1 MTVAHFFA
9 LAHDT
14 WLGQLA
20 RDNAY
25 IYTIGLVLHFT
36 GLALLMGAMLV
47 IDLTLVGL
55 ARAIPPGAALK
66 LLPVAIIGFVLN
78 LLTGIMF
85 FCFDPERFGLN
96 PAFQFKMVL
105 VLAAGL
111 NALWFTFAEHREVV
125 QAPAG
130 AALPLK
136 VRISASLSLLLW
148 FGVIVAGRMIVAF
161 Q

>member
-1 MTVAHFFA
+1 MNVAHFFA
-9 LAHDT
+9 LAHDS
-14 WLGQLA
+14 WLGQIA
-20 RDNAY
+20 RDNSY
-25 IYTIGLVLHFT
+25 IYTIGLIIHFT

-47 IDLTLVGL
+47 IDITLLGF
-55 ARAIPPGAALK
+55 ARMIPPGAALT
-66 LLPVAIIGFVLN
+66 LLPVAIVGFLLN

-85 FCFDPERFGLN
+85 FCFDPDRFGLN
-96 PAFQFKMVL
+96 PAFQVKMLL

-111 NALWFTFAEHREVV
+111 NALWFMLAEHRSVS

-130 AALPLK
+130 ARLPLM
-136 VRISASLSLLLW
+136 VRTSAALSLLLW

>member
-1 MTVAHFFA
+1 MDVAHFFA
-9 LAHDT
+9 FAHDT
-14 WLGQLA
+14 WLGQIA
-20 RDNAY
+20 RDSSY
-25 IYTIGLVLHFT
+25 VYTIGLVVHFT

-47 IDLTLVGL
+47 IDLTLLGL
-55 ARAIPPGAALK
+55 APTIPPGAALK

-78 LLTGIMF
+78 LLTGITF

-96 PAFQFKMVL
+96 PAFQVKMLL

-111 NALWFTFAEHREVV
+111 NALWFTFAEHREV
-125 QAPAG
+125 ARSAAG
-130 AALPLK
+130 APLPLK
-136 VRISASLSLLLW
+136 VKISASLSLLLW